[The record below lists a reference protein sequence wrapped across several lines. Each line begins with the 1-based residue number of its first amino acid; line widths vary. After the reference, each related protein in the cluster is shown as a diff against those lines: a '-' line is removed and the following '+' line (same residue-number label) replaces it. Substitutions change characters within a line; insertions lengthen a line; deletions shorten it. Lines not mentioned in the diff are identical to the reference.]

1 MSKARKTLNLTERKA
16 RLTELITDAKTKCFS
31 PALLKDYQAQLIRVT
46 EQLEVEKADAKAR
59 RKAEKERADKEEEQ
73 EEEPESKEGDELTG
87 ESSLNSPE
95 ETGVNNLNS
104 EARQNG

>member
-1 MSKARKTLNLTERKA
+1 MRARKQLNLTERKA

-59 RKAEKERADKEEEQ
+59 KEADKEANKNAQTSGTPSSNDKAQVPQ
-73 EEEPESKEGDELTG
+73 ET
-87 ESSLNSPE
+87 
-95 ETGVNNLNS
+95 
-104 EARQNG
+104 Q